1 MEYIFI
7 ADMILKV
14 YRECGIK
21 DFPIPC
27 LDILRHYEFR
37 TITYSRLKE
46 LNPEIYTLCVTAS
59 NDAFCD
65 QRNRIIAYNEKRFWA
80 VYVSL
85 SCTNW
90 HTVSLNTPVKIRKTR
105 KLQTVFPVIYWL
117 PGLRSAIMAAKMQRT
132 STCGSGFP
140 MRPPTKRYRNITPG
154 SRDAR

>member
-1 MEYIFI
+1 MEYIYI

-65 QRNRIIAYNEKRFWA
+65 QRNRIIAYNEKAVLGRIRF
-80 VYVSL
+80 SL
-85 SCTNW
+85 MHELAHCVFE
-90 HTVSLNTPVKIRKTR
+90 HTAKIRKTR

>member
-65 QRNRIIAYNEKRFWA
+65 QRNRIIAYNEKAVLGRIRF
-80 VYVSL
+80 SL
-85 SCTNW
+85 MHELAHCVFE
-90 HTVSLNTPVKIRKTR
+90 HTGEDPENEE
-105 KLQTVFPVIYWL
+105 
-117 PGLRSAIMAAKMQRT
+117 IMAAKMQRT

>member
-1 MEYIFI
+1 MEYIYI

-65 QRNRIIAYNEKRFWA
+65 QRNRIIAYNEKAVLGRIRF
-80 VYVSL
+80 SL
-85 SCTNW
+85 MHELAHCVFE
-90 HTVSLNTPVKIRKTR
+90 HTGEDPENEEIADCFSGNILAP
-105 KLQTVFPVIYWL
+105 
-117 PGLRSAIMAAKMQRT
+117 RSAIMAAKMQRT